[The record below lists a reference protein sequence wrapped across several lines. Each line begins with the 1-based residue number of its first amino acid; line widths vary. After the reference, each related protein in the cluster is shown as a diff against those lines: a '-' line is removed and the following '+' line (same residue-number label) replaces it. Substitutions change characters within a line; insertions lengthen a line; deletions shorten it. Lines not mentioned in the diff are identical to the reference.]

1 MQFDDPMPGG
11 ERAPAPPG
19 PRLESDS
26 MMGRATMATSFPK
39 DQIKFLLLENVHQSA
54 HDLIRSEG
62 FALEAVP
69 RLLKED
75 ELAQK
80 LRDVHVLGIRSKT
93 QVTARALAE
102 ARRLLSVGC
111 FCIGTT
117 QVDLAAA
124 NERGVPVFNAPSSNT
139 RSVAELIICEVI
151 ALARQ
156 LGDRSREVHE
166 GRWRKAAAGSFEV
179 RGKTLGV
186 IGYGHIGSQV
196 GVLAEALGMRVIFYD
211 HTSKLPM
218 GNNRACASLAELLAA
233 ADFVTLH
240 VPATP
245 QTEKMIGAPELAAMR
260 AGSYL
265 LNASRG
271 SVVDL
276 PALAEALRSG
286 HLAGA
291 SVDVYPDEPESNS
304 DGFATPLRG
313 LPNVLLTPHV
323 AGSTIEAQEAIGR
336 EVATSLI
343 KFVNAGATTG
353 AVNFPQVEV
362 PQARGA
368 HRILNAHRNVPGV
381 LRDINRIVS
390 EKGANIQA
398 QVLAT
403 DPNIGYLVMD
413 LDQDVSS
420 DVKKGIAALPTSIK
434 TRILY

>member
-1 MQFDDPMPGG
+1 
-11 ERAPAPPG
+11 
-19 PRLESDS
+19 
-26 MMGRATMATSFPK
+26 MATSFPK

-54 HDLIRSEG
+54 HDLIRNEG

-69 RLLKED
+69 RSLKED

-111 FCIGTT
+111 FCIGTN

-124 NERGVPVFNAPSSNT
+124 NGRGVPVFNAPFSNT

-218 GNNRACASLAELLAA
+218 GNNRACATLTELLAA

-245 QTEKMIGAPELAAMR
+245 QTEKMIGASELAAMR

-286 HLAGA
+286 HLSGA

-343 KFVNAGATTG
+343 KFLNAGATTG

-420 DVKKGIAALPTSIK
+420 DVKKAIAALSTSIK

>member
-1 MQFDDPMPGG
+1 
-11 ERAPAPPG
+11 
-19 PRLESDS
+19 
-26 MMGRATMATSFPK
+26 MATSFPK

-69 RLLKED
+69 RSLKED

-111 FCIGTT
+111 FCIGTN

-124 NERGVPVFNAPSSNT
+124 NGRGVPVFNAPFSNT

-313 LPNVLLTPHV
+313 LPNVILTPHV
-323 AGSTIEAQEAIGR
+323 AGSTSEAQEAIGR

>member
-1 MQFDDPMPGG
+1 
-11 ERAPAPPG
+11 
-19 PRLESDS
+19 
-26 MMGRATMATSFPK
+26 MMERATMATSFPK

-69 RLLKED
+69 RSLKED

-111 FCIGTT
+111 FCIGTN

-124 NERGVPVFNAPSSNT
+124 NGRGVPVFNAPFSNT

-313 LPNVLLTPHV
+313 LPNVILTPHV
-323 AGSTIEAQEAIGR
+323 AGSTSEAQEAIGR

-403 DPNIGYLVMD
+403 DPHIGYLVMD

-420 DVKKGIAALPTSIK
+420 DVKKAIAALSTSIK

>member
-1 MQFDDPMPGG
+1 
-11 ERAPAPPG
+11 
-19 PRLESDS
+19 
-26 MMGRATMATSFPK
+26 MMERATMATSFPK

-69 RLLKED
+69 RSLKED

-111 FCIGTT
+111 FCIGTN

-124 NERGVPVFNAPSSNT
+124 NGRGVPVFNAPFSNT

-245 QTEKMIGAPELAAMR
+245 QTEKMIGASELALMR

-286 HLAGA
+286 HLSGA

>member
-1 MQFDDPMPGG
+1 
-11 ERAPAPPG
+11 
-19 PRLESDS
+19 
-26 MMGRATMATSFPK
+26 MATSFPK

-54 HDLIRSEG
+54 HELIRGEG
-62 FALEAVP
+62 FALETVP
-69 RLLKED
+69 RSLKED

-93 QVTARALAE
+93 QVTVRALAE

-111 FCIGTT
+111 FCIGTN

-124 NERGVPVFNAPSSNT
+124 NGRGVPVFNAPFSNT

-218 GNNRACASLAELLAA
+218 GNNRACASLTELLAA

-245 QTEKMIGAPELAAMR
+245 QTEKMIGASELAAMR

-286 HLAGA
+286 HLSGA

-420 DVKKGIAALPTSIK
+420 DVKKAIAALSTSIK